1 MKLIAHRGWC
11 EGPRENTGEAF
22 ARAAAD
28 RRVSGVE
35 FDVCRAPGSETLLV
49 SHDPPLHAGAALA
62 LDDALTLLSPTRLE
76 LYVEIKQAG
85 LAEAV
90 AGRLAAHGVAARSV
104 VFAFPPVARSFPW
117 RGPRSVRLGIIVEYP
132 WHISRTVRELAPDML
147 FLGWDARAWTR
158 LAFRAWW
165 TAFSLERT
173 AQRFGIPVVAG
184 VVQRPADLDWLAR
197 QGVYAAVADMDR
209 LPAAGS

>member
-11 EGPRENTGEAF
+11 EGPRENTGDAF

-28 RRVSGVE
+28 QRVSGVE
-35 FDVCRAPGSETLLV
+35 LDVCCAPGSDMLLV
-49 SHDPPLHAGAALA
+49 SHDPPPSAGAALS
-62 LDDALTLLSPTRLE
+62 LDDALTLLCPTRLE
-76 LYVEIKQAG
+76 LFVEIKQAG
-85 LAEAV
+85 LAEGV
-90 AGRLAAHGVAARSV
+90 AERLAAHGVAARSV

-132 WHISRTVRELAPDML
+132 WHLPRAVRELAPDVL

-165 TAFSLERT
+165 TALSLERT
-173 AQRFGIPVVAG
+173 AQRCGIPVVAG
-184 VVQRPADLDWLAR
+184 VVQRPGDLDWLAR
-197 QGVYAAVADMDR
+197 QGVHAAVADMDR
-209 LPAAGS
+209 LPAAGA